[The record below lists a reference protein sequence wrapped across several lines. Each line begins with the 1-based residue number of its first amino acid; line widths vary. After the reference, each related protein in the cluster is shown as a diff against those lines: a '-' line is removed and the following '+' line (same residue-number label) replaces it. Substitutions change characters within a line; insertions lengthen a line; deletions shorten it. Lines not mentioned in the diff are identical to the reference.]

1 MTPTVNSSTA
11 APRNRPI
18 RWSPDYNKNKS
29 QSNWTE
35 AQTSQKILQ
44 EKKKK
49 KERNPKIQR
58 WNEGSFVFRGEVNF
72 FDEIVELRKT
82 HLREYLM
89 NVGPSSEFQESRF

>member
-29 QSNWTE
+29 KSNWTE

-49 KERNPKIQR
+49 KKKKKEKETLKYN
-58 WNEGSFVFRGEVNF
+58 
-72 FDEIVELRKT
+72 VETKVPLF
-82 HLREYLM
+82 
-89 NVGPSSEFQESRF
+89 SEEK